1 MVLPPVLTVGCVMRF
16 KQRGTTAVE
25 FALVLPLLLLAV
37 DGIVE
42 FSLVMYDKAVITHA
56 AREAVRAGVVLRTPK
71 LSNEEISNVALSYCS
86 NYLLSFGASGTPTV
100 VVNQTADPSFQTPLE
115 VTVSYTYRS
124 LLIASAL
131 SAVNAPIDLS
141 SRALGMN
148 E

>member
-1 MVLPPVLTVGCVMRF
+1 MRF

-25 FALVLPLLLLAV
+25 FALVLPLLLLVV

-42 FSLVMYDKAVITHA
+42 YSVVMYDKAVVTHA

-71 LSNEEISNVALSYCS
+71 LSNAEISDVALSYCS
-86 NYLLSFGASGTPTV
+86 NYLLSFGSSSTPTV
-100 VVNQTADPSFQTPLE
+100 VVNQSVDPTFQTPLE

-124 LLIASAL
+124 LLIASVL
-131 SAVNAPIDLS
+131 SAVNAPIDIS
-141 SRALGMN
+141 SRAMGMN

>member
-1 MVLPPVLTVGCVMRF
+1 MRF

-25 FALVLPLLLLAV
+25 LALVLPLLLLVV

-42 FSLVMYDKAVITHA
+42 FSVVMYDKAVITHA

-71 LSNEEISNVALSYCS
+71 LSNDEITAVALSYCS
-86 NYLLSFGASGTPTV
+86 NYVLSFGAPITPTV
-100 VVNQTADPSFQTPLE
+100 VVNQTADPVFQTPLE

-124 LLIASAL
+124 LLIASVL
-131 SAVNAPIDLS
+131 SAVKQPIQMA
-141 SRALGMN
+141 SRATGMN